1 MKKNW
6 NTTIE
11 LDALTVDRY
20 EGEKAARLYLAE
32 NRRKAERKK
41 KIASV
46 VIATVST
53 LMLTAVFSYASCSK
67 KEVPAKPTETTVEIT
82 TEVPTEEPTTE
93 VVKVDK
99 ECLVTD
105 VVGASITVECEDNLY
120 SFYGVGYEK
129 GQKVICTFENEK
141 ITDASEPIIEEP
153 ETEIKF
159 FDVPLSEEIQ
169 LHIFAECKKY
179 NISPALVIAI
189 IEREST
195 FDADRVGDNGKSF
208 GIMQIQPEWHNHR
221 VKELGYTEFDW
232 FNPKQ
237 NISVGCHFLN
247 ELFGKYGDDLYTVL
261 MGYNGSPS
269 YVKKMTSQG
278 LVSDYALEVS
288 ARAEQL
294 EAETY
299 H

>member
-1 MKKNW
+1 MEKNW
-6 NTTIE
+6 NKEIE
-11 LDALTVDRY
+11 LDELVVDRY

-46 VIATVST
+46 MIATVST
-53 LMLTAVFSYASCSK
+53 LMLTVVFSYASCGK
-67 KEVPAKPTETTVEIT
+67 KEVPAKPTETTVETT
-82 TEVPTEEPTTE
+82 TESTEEITTE

-99 ECLVTD
+99 ECIVRN
-105 VVGASITVECEDNLY
+105 VVGATITVECNGELY
-120 SFYGVGYEK
+120 DFYGDGYAK
-129 GQKVICTFENEK
+129 GQKVVCTFENEK

-195 FDADRVGDNGKSF
+195 YDASRVGDNGKSF
-208 GIMQIQPEWHNHR
+208 GIMQIQPEWHSHR
-221 VKELGYTEFDW
+221 VTELGYTDFDW

-278 LVSDYALEVS
+278 LVSDYAKEVS
-288 ARAEQL
+288 ARAEEL
-294 EAETY
+294 ENAY
-299 H
+299 